1 MTAPLRMSRRR
12 FTFAAAGMAG
22 FALLAAC
29 GADTGAGETDGLA
42 GESDELKG
50 DIIIDGSST
59 VFPITMAAAEEFSIM
74 HNGVRVS
81 VGVSGTGGGFKKF
94 AAGETDISDASRP
107 IKPSEIEAVT
117 AAGFEFIEIP
127 VAYDGLTVVVNPEN
141 DWVDCLTV
149 DELKKMWE
157 PAAQG
162 EVTNWNQIRDSFPDM
177 PLDLFAPGV
186 DSGTFDYFTEAIVGE
201 AQSSRGDF
209 QASED
214 DNVLVTGVSGSKS
227 AIGYFGL
234 SYYVENTDKVKA
246 VPIDSGNGT
255 CVEPSFAT
263 VADGSYQPLSRPI
276 FIYVRRDAAER
287 PEVDAFVKY
296 YLSGEFTPLI
306 SSPEVGYVQLSSE
319 LYAALTQRFA
329 DRVTGTLW
337 PNGAEVG
344 ASLDRYMQ

>member
-1 MTAPLRMSRRR
+1 MTAPVRMSRRR
-12 FTFAAAGMAG
+12 FTFAAVGLAG

-29 GADTGAGETDGLA
+29 GGDSGSGEM
-42 GESDELKG
+42 DELKG
-50 DIIIDGSST
+50 DIIVDGSST

-74 HNGVRVS
+74 HSGVRVS

-94 AAGETDISDASRP
+94 SAGETDITDASRP
-107 IKPSEIEAVT
+107 IKPSEREALASAGIEY
-117 AAGFEFIEIP
+117 IEIP

-141 DWVDCLTV
+141 DWVDCLKV

-162 EVTNWNQIRDSFPDM
+162 AVKNWNQIREGFPDM

-214 DNVLVTGVSGSKS
+214 DNVLVTGVAGSRS

-255 CVEPSFAT
+255 CVDPTFAT
-263 VADGSYQPLSRPI
+263 VRNGSYQPLSRPI
-276 FIYVRRDAAER
+276 FIYVRSDAAER

-296 YLSGEFTPLI
+296 YLSKEFTPLI
-306 SSPEVGYVQLSSE
+306 SSPEVGYVQLGDSIYE
-319 LYAALTQRFA
+319 ALTKRFA
-329 DRVTGTLW
+329 DRVTGTLF

-344 ASLDRYMQ
+344 ASLDRYRQ

>member
-1 MTAPLRMSRRR
+1 MTAPLRLSRRR
-12 FTFAAAGMAG
+12 FTIASASLVSFAI
-22 FALLAAC
+22 LAAC
-29 GADTGAGETDGLA
+29 GKQESDTGLQ
-42 GESDELKG
+42 G

-59 VFPITMAAAEEFSIM
+59 VFPITMAAAEEFGIM

-94 AAGETDISDASRP
+94 AADETDISDASRP
-107 IKPSEIEAVT
+107 IKPSEREAL
-117 AAGFEFIEIP
+117 ASAGIEFIELP

-157 PAAQG
+157 PAAQRTI
-162 EVTNWNQIRDSFPDM
+162 TNWNQIRDGFPDM

-186 DSGTFDYFTEAIVGE
+186 DSGTFDYFTGAIVGE

-234 SYYVENTDKVKA
+234 SYYVENTDKVRA

-255 CVEPSFAT
+255 CVEPTFDT
-263 VADGSYQPLSRPI
+263 VRNGSYQPLSRPI
-276 FIYVRRDAAER
+276 FIYVRVDAAER

-296 YLSGEFTPLI
+296 YLSKEFTPLI
-306 SSPEVGYVQLSSE
+306 SSPEVGYVQLGDE
-319 LYAALTQRFA
+319 IYEALTQRFA
-329 DRVTGTLW
+329 NHVTGTLF

>member
-1 MTAPLRMSRRR
+1 MTAPLRLSRRR
-12 FTFAAAGMAG
+12 FTIASASLASFAI
-22 FALLAAC
+22 LAAC
-29 GADTGAGETDGLA
+29 GKQ
-42 GESDELKG
+42 ESDSGLKG
-50 DIIIDGSST
+50 NIIIDGSST
-59 VFPITMAAAEEFSIM
+59 VFPITVAAAEEFMIM
-74 HNGVRVS
+74 HNSVRVS
-81 VGVSGTGGGFKKF
+81 VGVSGTGGGFSKF

-107 IKPSEIEAVT
+107 IKPSELEAL
-117 AAGFEFIEIP
+117 ASAGIEFIELP

-141 DWVDCLTV
+141 DWVDCLTI

-157 PAAQG
+157 PAAQRTI
-162 EVTNWNQIRDSFPDM
+162 TNWNQIRAGFPDM
-177 PLDLFAPGV
+177 PLDLFGPGV

-255 CVEPSFAT
+255 CVEPTFDT
-263 VADGSYQPLSRPI
+263 VRNGSYQPLSRPI
-276 FIYVRRDAAER
+276 FIYVRKSVAER

-296 YLSGEFTPLI
+296 YLSKEFTPLI
-306 SSPEVGYVQLSSE
+306 SSPEVGYVQLGDE
-319 LYAALTQRFA
+319 IYEALTQRFA
-329 DRVTGTLW
+329 NRVTGTLF

>member
-1 MTAPLRMSRRR
+1 MTAPVRLSRRR
-12 FTFAAAGMAG
+12 FTFAAAGLAG

-29 GADTGAGETDGLA
+29 GGDDGDTEG
-42 GESDELKG
+42 ELKG
-50 DIIIDGSST
+50 DIIVDGSST
-59 VFPITMAAAEEFSIM
+59 VFPITMAAAEEFSLK
-74 HNGVRVS
+74 HSGVRVS

-107 IKPSEIEAVT
+107 IKPSEAEAIA
-117 AAGFEFIEIP
+117 AAGFEYIEIP

-157 PAAQG
+157 PAAQRTI
-162 EVTNWNQIRDSFPDM
+162 TNWNQIRDGFPDL

-214 DNVLVTGVSGSKS
+214 DNVLVTGVSGSRS
-227 AIGYFGL
+227 AIGYFGF
-234 SYYVENTDKVKA
+234 SYYVENTDKVRG
-246 VPIDSGNGT
+246 VPIDSGNGN
-255 CVEPSFAT
+255 CVESTFAT

-276 FIYVRRDAAER
+276 FIYVRIDAAER
-287 PEVDAFVKY
+287 PEVDAFIKY
-296 YLSGEFTPLI
+296 YLSPEFTPLI
-306 SSPEVGYVQLSSE
+306 SSPEVGYVQLGDDV
-319 LYAALTQRFA
+319 YAALTQRFA
-329 DRVTGTLW
+329 NRVTGTLW

>member
-1 MTAPLRMSRRR
+1 MTAPLRLSRRR
-12 FTFAAAGMAG
+12 FTIASASLASFAI
-22 FALLAAC
+22 LAAC
-29 GADTGAGETDGLA
+29 GKQ
-42 GESDELKG
+42 ESDSGLQG

-59 VFPITMAAAEEFSIM
+59 VFPITMAAAEEFGIM

-94 AAGETDISDASRP
+94 AADETDISDASRP
-107 IKPSEIEAVT
+107 IKPSEREAL
-117 AAGFEFIEIP
+117 ASAGIEFIELP

-157 PAAQG
+157 PAAQRTI
-162 EVTNWNQIRDSFPDM
+162 TNWNQIRDGFPDM

-186 DSGTFDYFTEAIVGE
+186 DSGTFDYFTGAIVGE

-246 VPIDSGNGT
+246 VPIESGNGT
-255 CVEPSFAT
+255 CVEPTFDT
-263 VADGSYQPLSRPI
+263 VRNGSYQPLSRPI
-276 FIYVRRDAAER
+276 FIYVRKSAAER

-296 YLSGEFTPLI
+296 YLSKEFTPLI
-306 SSPEVGYVQLSSE
+306 SSPEVGYVQLGDE
-319 LYAALTQRFA
+319 IYEALTQRFA
-329 DRVTGTLW
+329 NHVTGTLF

>member
-1 MTAPLRMSRRR
+1 MTAPLRLSRRR
-12 FTFAAAGMAG
+12 FTIASASLASFAI
-22 FALLAAC
+22 LAAC
-29 GADTGAGETDGLA
+29 GRQDSDSGLR
-42 GESDELKG
+42 G
-50 DIIIDGSST
+50 DIIVDGSST

-74 HNGVRVS
+74 HGGVRVS
-81 VGVSGTGGGFKKF
+81 VGVSGTGGGFSKF
-94 AAGETDISDASRP
+94 AAGETNISDASRP
-107 IKPSEIEAVT
+107 IKPSELEALVS
-117 AAGFEFIEIP
+117 AGIEFIELP

-162 EVTNWNQIRDSFPDM
+162 TIKNWNQIRDSFPDM
-177 PLDLFAPGV
+177 PLDIFGPGV

-214 DNVLVTGVSGSKS
+214 DNVLVTGVSGSRS

-246 VPIDSGNGT
+246 VPIDPGNGT
-255 CVEPSFAT
+255 CVEPTFDT
-263 VADGSYQPLSRPI
+263 VRNSSYQPLSRPI
-276 FIYVRRDAAER
+276 FIYVRKSAAER

-296 YLSGEFTPLI
+296 YLSKEFTPLI
-306 SSPEVGYVQLSSE
+306 SSPEVGYVQLGDE
-319 LYAALTQRFA
+319 IYEALTQRFA
-329 DRVTGTLW
+329 NRVTGTLF

>member
-1 MTAPLRMSRRR
+1 MTARLRLSRRR
-12 FTFAAAGMAG
+12 FNI
-22 FALLAAC
+22 ALASLASVGVLAAC
-29 GADTGAGETDGLA
+29 GGDDD
-42 GESDELKG
+42 ESGDRLKG
-50 DIIIDGSST
+50 DIIVDGSST

-74 HNGVRVS
+74 NTGVRVS

-94 AAGETDISDASRP
+94 AAGETDITNASRP
-107 IKPSEIEAVT
+107 IKPSEAEAVT
-117 AAGFEFIEIP
+117 AAGLEYIELP

-149 DELKKMWE
+149 AELKKMWE
-157 PAAQG
+157 PAAQRTI
-162 EVTNWNQIRDSFPDM
+162 TNWNQIRDGFPDL

-214 DNVLVTGVSGSKS
+214 DNVLVTGVSGSRS

-234 SYYVENTDKVKA
+234 SYYVENTNKVRA
-246 VPIDSGNGT
+246 VPIDAGNGA
-255 CVEPSFAT
+255 CVDPTFES

-276 FIYVRRDAAER
+276 FIYVRKDAAER
-287 PEVDAFVKY
+287 PEVDAFIKY
-296 YLSGEFTPLI
+296 FLSPEFTPLI
-306 SSPEVGYVQLSSE
+306 SSPEVGYVQLGDDV
-319 LYAALTQRFA
+319 YAALTQRFA
-329 DRVTGTLW
+329 NRITGTEW

-344 ASLDRYMQ
+344 ASLKRYMQ

>member
-1 MTAPLRMSRRR
+1 MTAPVRMSRRR
-12 FTFAAAGMAG
+12 FTIAAAGLAG

-29 GADTGAGETDGLA
+29 GGDSGSGEM
-42 GESDELKG
+42 DELKG
-50 DIIIDGSST
+50 DIIVDGSST

-74 HNGVRVS
+74 HSGVRVS

-94 AAGETDISDASRP
+94 SAGETDISDASRP
-107 IKPSEIEAVT
+107 IKPSEREAL
-117 AAGFEFIEIP
+117 ASAGIGFIEIP

-141 DWVDCLTV
+141 DWVDCLKV

-162 EVTNWNQIRDSFPDM
+162 AVKNWNQIRDGFPDM

-214 DNVLVTGVSGSKS
+214 DNVLVTGVAGSRS

-255 CVEPSFAT
+255 CVDPTFAT
-263 VADGSYQPLSRPI
+263 VRNGSYQPLSRPI
-276 FIYVRRDAAER
+276 FIYVRSDAAER

-296 YLSGEFTPLI
+296 YLSKEFTPLI
-306 SSPEVGYVQLSSE
+306 SSPEVGYVQLGDSIYE
-319 LYAALTQRFA
+319 ALTKRFA
-329 DRVTGTLW
+329 DRVTGTLF

-344 ASLDRYMQ
+344 ASLDRYRQ

>member
-1 MTAPLRMSRRR
+1 MTAPLRLSRRR
-12 FTFAAAGMAG
+12 FTIASASLASFAI
-22 FALLAAC
+22 LAAC
-29 GADTGAGETDGLA
+29 GKQ
-42 GESDELKG
+42 ESDSGLQG

-59 VFPITMAAAEEFSIM
+59 VFPITVAAAEEFMIM
-74 HNGVRVS
+74 YNSVRVS
-81 VGVSGTGGGFKKF
+81 VGVSGTGGGFSKF

-107 IKPSEIEAVT
+107 IKPSEREAL
-117 AAGFEFIEIP
+117 ASAGIEFIELP

-157 PAAQG
+157 PAAQRTI
-162 EVTNWNQIRDSFPDM
+162 TNWNQIRDGFPDM

-186 DSGTFDYFTEAIVGE
+186 DSGTFDYFTGAIVGE

-246 VPIDSGNGT
+246 VPIESGNGT
-255 CVEPSFAT
+255 CVEPTFDT
-263 VADGSYQPLSRPI
+263 VRNGSYQPLSRPI
-276 FIYVRRDAAER
+276 FIYVRKSAAER

-296 YLSGEFTPLI
+296 YLSKEFTPLI
-306 SSPEVGYVQLSSE
+306 SSPEVGYVQLGDE
-319 LYAALTQRFA
+319 IYEALTQRFA
-329 DRVTGTLW
+329 NHVTGTLF

>member
-1 MTAPLRMSRRR
+1 MTAPVRMSRRR
-12 FTFAAAGMAG
+12 FTFAAAGLAG
-22 FALLAAC
+22 FAILAAC
-29 GADTGAGETDGLA
+29 GGDDEATDA
-42 GESDELKG
+42 LKG
-50 DIIIDGSST
+50 DIIVDGSST

-74 HNGVRVS
+74 HSGVRVS

-107 IKPSEIEAVT
+107 IKPSELEAVS
-117 AAGFEFIEIP
+117 AAGYDFIEIP

-149 DELKKMWE
+149 EELKKMWE

-162 EVTNWNQIRDSFPDM
+162 KIKNWNQIRDGFPDM

-186 DSGTFDYFTEAIVGE
+186 DSGTFDYFTEAIVGD

-214 DNVLVTGVSGSKS
+214 DNVLVTGVSGSRS
-227 AIGYFGL
+227 ALGYFGL
-234 SYYVENTDKVKA
+234 SYYVENTDKVRA

-255 CVEPSFAT
+255 CVDPTFDA
-263 VADGSYQPLSRPI
+263 VRNGSYQPLSRPI
-276 FIYVRRDAAER
+276 LIYVRSDAAER

-296 YLSGEFTPLI
+296 YLSKEFTPLI
-306 SSPEVGYVQLSSE
+306 SSPEVGYVQLGDE
-319 LYAALTQRFA
+319 IYAALTQRFA
-329 DRVTGTLW
+329 NRVTGTLW

-344 ASLDRYMQ
+344 SSLERYMQ

>member
-1 MTAPLRMSRRR
+1 MTAPVRMSRRR
-12 FTFAAAGMAG
+12 FTFAAAGLAG

-29 GADTGAGETDGLA
+29 GGDTGTGDMADGEMA
-42 GESDELKG
+42 ELKG
-50 DIIIDGSST
+50 DIIVDGSST
-59 VFPITMAAAEEFSIM
+59 VFPITMAAAEEFSLK
-74 HNGVRVS
+74 HSGVRVS

-94 AAGETDISDASRP
+94 SAGETDISDASRP
-107 IKPSEIEAVT
+107 IKPSEMEAVT
-117 AAGFEFIEIP
+117 AAGYEFIEIP

-162 EVTNWNQIRDSFPDM
+162 QITNWNQIRDSFPDM

-201 AQSSRGDF
+201 SQSSRGDF

-214 DNVLVTGVSGSKS
+214 DNVLVTGVSGSRS

-246 VPIDSGNGT
+246 VPIDPGNGT

-276 FIYVRRDAAER
+276 FIYVRKDAAER
-287 PEVDAFVKY
+287 PEVDAFIKY
-296 YLSGEFTPLI
+296 YLSPEFTPLI
-306 SSPEVGYVQLSSE
+306 SSPEVGYVQLGDD

>member
-1 MTAPLRMSRRR
+1 MSRRR
-12 FTFAAAGMAG
+12 FTIASASLASFAI
-22 FALLAAC
+22 LAAC
-29 GADTGAGETDGLA
+29 GKQ
-42 GESDELKG
+42 ESDSGLQG

-59 VFPITMAAAEEFSIM
+59 VFPITMAAAEEFGIM

-94 AAGETDISDASRP
+94 AADETDISDASRP
-107 IKPSEIEAVT
+107 IKPSEREAL
-117 AAGFEFIEIP
+117 ASAGIEFIELP

-157 PAAQG
+157 PAAQRTI
-162 EVTNWNQIRDSFPDM
+162 TNWNQIRDGFPDM

-186 DSGTFDYFTEAIVGE
+186 DSGTFDYFTGAIVGE

-246 VPIDSGNGT
+246 VPIESGNGT
-255 CVEPSFAT
+255 CVEPTFDT
-263 VADGSYQPLSRPI
+263 VRNGSYQPLSRPI
-276 FIYVRRDAAER
+276 FIYVRKSAAER

-296 YLSGEFTPLI
+296 YLSKEFTPLI
-306 SSPEVGYVQLSSE
+306 SSPEVGYVQLGDE
-319 LYAALTQRFA
+319 IYEALTQRFA
-329 DRVTGTLW
+329 NHVTGTLF